1 MCCAPE
7 GETEASLV
15 FQLDKSK
22 FSGFSVTTGFPYRD
36 YLILSS
42 ASTPT
47 PGVIVCPKTKG
58 KGVAKY
64 PAACSQKQCQ
74 CQCKKEGC
82 TWDAH
87 TKTCSD
93 PGHEA
98 AAQKVK
104 PVDTNVVIQEPD
116 FSNSGSTVLLNVVM
130 MLANVVMM
138 MLILFGVHF

>member
-1 MCCAPE
+1 MPLLQE
-7 GETEASLV
+7 L
-15 FQLDKSK
+15 
-22 FSGFSVTTGFPYRD
+22 
-36 YLILSS
+36 LSAAKQRVKMS
-42 ASTPT
+42 RSTLLHVLQQR
-47 PGVIVCPKTKG
+47 GRGG
-58 KGVAKY
+58 KK
-64 PAACSQKQCQ
+64 
-74 CQCKKEGC
+74 QCKKQGC

>member
-1 MCCAPE
+1 MFCN
-7 GETEASLV
+7 
-15 FQLDKSK
+15 
-22 FSGFSVTTGFPYRD
+22 
-36 YLILSS
+36 
-42 ASTPT
+42 
-47 PGVIVCPKTKG
+47 KG
-58 KGVAKY
+58 GGGGKK
-64 PAACSQKQCQ
+64 
-74 CQCKKEGC
+74 QCKKQGC